1 MKVEGRDV
9 PNPIAEF
16 SQTTFPPIIM
26 QQIAQ
31 IAQQIAQ
38 QIWQIA
44 QQVTQQ
50 ITQTTQQIV
59 QSIA

>member
-31 IAQQIAQ
+31 ARPARISGPR
-38 QIWQIA
+38 
-44 QQVTQQ
+44 VT
-50 ITQTTQQIV
+50 I
-59 QSIA
+59 